1 MYSVNQLL
9 EGVKHPRMGL
19 NELQRI
25 YYARL
30 DRDETNLVDVPNED
44 WDSMAILDACR
55 YDAFERLSEL
65 PGTLSKRRSKAPS
78 TVEYLRAN
86 FTEKDMTDTV
96 YVTANPQFYRVENG
110 IYDVEPIGCSFHEVV
125 NVWKDG
131 WDEDARTVHPERVT
145 QAALKA
151 AKSYPNK
158 RLLIHYMQPHAPY
171 IGPTGRAELPSDQL
185 SFWGSYRRGDLDID
199 LGVARKAYDEN
210 LELVLEEVGELLDN
224 LTGRVVV
231 TADHGELLGDRSGPL
246 PYRKYGHPKGIH
258 VPELVEI
265 PWLVYSNG
273 PRLEITAE
281 SASESVE
288 DIDEDMVVD
297 RLRSL
302 GYAD

>member
-1 MYSVNQLL
+1 
-9 EGVKHPRMGL
+9 
-19 NELQRI
+19 
-25 YYARL
+25 
-30 DRDETNLVDVPNED
+30 
-44 WDSMAILDACR
+44 MAILDACR

-65 PGTLSKRRSKAPS
+65 PGALSKRRSKAPS

-86 FTEKDMTDTV
+86 FSKKDMTDTV

-110 IYDVEPIGCSFHEVV
+110 IYDVESIGCWFHEVV

-151 AKSYPNK
+151 AESYPNK

-185 SFWGSYRRGDLDID
+185 NFWGSYRRGHLDIELD
-199 LGVARKAYDEN
+199 VAWRAYDEN
-210 LELVLEEVGELLDN
+210 LELVLEEVSKLFKN
-224 LTGRVVV
+224 LTGRIVV
-231 TADHGELLGDRSGPL
+231 TSDHGELLGDRSGPL

-265 PWLVYSNG
+265 PWLVYSHG
-273 PRLEITAE
+273 SRPRITAE
-281 SASESVE
+281 GTSESVR
-288 DIDEDMVVD
+288 DIDEDIVVD

-302 GYAD
+302 GYAE